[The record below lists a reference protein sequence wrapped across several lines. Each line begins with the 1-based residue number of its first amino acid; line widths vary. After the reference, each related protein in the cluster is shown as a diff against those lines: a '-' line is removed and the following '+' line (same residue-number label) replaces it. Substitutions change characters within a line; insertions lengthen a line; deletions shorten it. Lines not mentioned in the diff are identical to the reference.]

1 MVWCITQ
8 NCLARSLELSF
19 ILYCHLSNVLISAQK
34 TVLFVFNRVIRA
46 GLHQLIIS
54 QLKFYLFNYTDFSQH
69 NKYINNNYIYSL
81 QLHVSTH
88 MSHLQ
93 ARTIFVCDVTVLV
106 LGSQKFTCF
115 TSTVTLQTNIVLAW
129 RWLMWVETC
138 SCKL

>member
-93 ARTIFVCDVTVLV
+93 ARTIFVCKATGFV
-106 LGSQKFTCF
+106 LGSQDEPGDFANKYSSSLEMTHESKHVAVNYKC
-115 TSTVTLQTNIVLAW
+115 N
-129 RWLMWVETC
+129 C
-138 SCKL
+138 C